1 MLDDPWF
8 YAAAIPALL
17 LIGISKG
24 GFGGGFGTVG
34 VPMLALVIP
43 PTQAAAILLPV
54 LALMDLVGLYTYR
67 GLWDRQQ
74 MRILAP
80 GAVAGILLGTAT
92 FAVTSEDAVRLII
105 GTIAV
110 GFTLWRFAGALAARR
125 RQTETAAADPNLV
138 KGSFWS
144 GVAGYTSFVA
154 HAGGPP
160 LNVYLLPQQLDKTA
174 YVGTTV
180 VFFALVNYVKLVPY
194 GFLGQ
199 FDATNLATSAV
210 LTPLAPVGV
219 LMGVFLHKRVSQE
232 LLFQV
237 VYAGLLVTGVKLLW
251 DGSAMFR

>member
-1 MLDDPWF
+1 MLTDPWF
-8 YAAAIPALL
+8 YVAAVPALL

-67 GLWDRQQ
+67 GLWDRRQ
-74 MRILAP
+74 MRILGP
-80 GAVAGILLGTAT
+80 GAVAGIALGAVT
-92 FAVTSEDAVRLII
+92 FAITSEDAVRLII

-110 GFTLWRFAGALAARR
+110 GFTAWRFVGAVVARSR
-125 RQTETAAADPNLV
+125 KADPSWV

-160 LNVYLLPQQLDKTA
+160 LNVYLLPQQLEKTA

-194 GFLGQ
+194 GLLGQ
-199 FDATNLATSAV
+199 FDGTNLATSAV

-219 LMGVFLHKRVSQE
+219 LLGVFLHRRVSQE

>member
-1 MLDDPWF
+1 MLTDPWF
-8 YAAAIPALL
+8 YVAATPALL

-24 GFGGGFGTVG
+24 GFGGGFGTIG

-74 MRILAP
+74 MRILGP
-80 GAVAGILLGTAT
+80 GAVAGIVLGAVT

-110 GFTLWRFAGALAARR
+110 GFTAWRFIGAMIARSSKA
-125 RQTETAAADPNLV
+125 QPSWV

-160 LNVYLLPQQLDKTA
+160 LNVYLLPQQLEKTT

-180 VFFALVNYVKLVPY
+180 VFFALVNYVKLIPY
-194 GFLGQ
+194 GILGQ

-219 LMGVFLHKRVSQE
+219 LLGVFLHKRVSQE
-232 LLFQV
+232 LLFRV
-237 VYAGLLVTGVKLLW
+237 VYVGLLVTGIKLLW
-251 DGSAMFR
+251 DGSEMFR

>member
-8 YAAAIPALL
+8 YVAAVPALL

-67 GLWDRQQ
+67 GQWDRQQ
-74 MRILAP
+74 MKILAP
-80 GAVAGILLGTAT
+80 GAVAGIALGAVT

-105 GTIAV
+105 GSIAI
-110 GFTLWRFAGALAARR
+110 GFTAWRFVGALIARSR
-125 RQTETAAADPNLV
+125 RAEPSWT

-144 GVAGYTSFVA
+144 AAAGYTSFVA

-160 LNVYLLPQQLDKTA
+160 LNVYLLPQQMEKSA

-194 GFLGQ
+194 GLLGQ

-219 LMGVFLHKRVSQE
+219 LMGVFLHRRVSQE
-232 LLFQV
+232 LLFRV
-237 VYAGLLVTGVKLLW
+237 VYVGLLVTGAKLLW